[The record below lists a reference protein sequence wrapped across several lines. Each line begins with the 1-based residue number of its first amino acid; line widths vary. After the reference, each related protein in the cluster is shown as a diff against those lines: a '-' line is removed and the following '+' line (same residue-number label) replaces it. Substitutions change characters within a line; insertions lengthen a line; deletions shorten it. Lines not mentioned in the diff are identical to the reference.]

1 MRREDRTSRVPVT
14 TTNDEF
20 VDILQVQQLL
30 INDNRRD
37 IPPVPVHHPQ
47 PHGRIQ
53 DNFPTPTGYYYG
65 TYQQPQAP
73 TSVDD
78 LVAMWFAGPS
88 TSGKSYFILH
98 GNFFEYLLNKAYY

>member
-1 MRREDRTSRVPVT
+1 MLTLTMRREDRPSRVP

-30 INDNRRD
+30 ISDNRREVPS
-37 IPPVPVHHPQ
+37 IPLPHPQ
-47 PHGRIQ
+47 SHGRIPET
-53 DNFPTPTGYYYG
+53 FPPPSGYYYG
-65 TYQQPQAP
+65 TYQQPQTT

-88 TSGKSYFILH
+88 TSGKNYSVLKFI
-98 GNFFEYLLNKAYY
+98 

>member
-14 TTNDEF
+14 TANDEF

-30 INDNRRD
+30 ISDNRRE
-37 IPPVPVHHPQ
+37 PPTVPLYHSHS
-47 PHGRIQ
+47 HGRIPE
-53 DNFPTPTGYYYG
+53 NIPPPSGYYYG
-65 TYQQPQAP
+65 TYQQPQST

-88 TSGKSYFILH
+88 TSGKNYFL
-98 GNFFEYLLNKAYY
+98 